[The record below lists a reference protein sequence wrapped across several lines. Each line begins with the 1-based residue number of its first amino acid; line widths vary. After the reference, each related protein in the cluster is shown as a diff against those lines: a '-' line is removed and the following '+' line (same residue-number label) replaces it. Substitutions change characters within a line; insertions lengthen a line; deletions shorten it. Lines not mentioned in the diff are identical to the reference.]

1 MLSIEDGDGLLLV
14 EAPAPSARALAPAR
28 SWCAPAVPAIYT
40 ATVPCFVTL
49 EGIEGCGKTT
59 QAGLLADFVRASYGL
74 EVVLTREPGG
84 TESTRP
90 IRALLAD
97 PDSKLDPRAELLL
110 FLADR
115 SQHVATVIRPSLDAG
130 AFVICDRFSD
140 STLAYQGYGRGHPL
154 DLLERLNAWA
164 SREIVPELTLWI
176 DCDVTTGLRR
186 ATKRTGGPGDRFE
199 SEPLDFHARVRDG
212 FADLHRNFPD
222 RIVRID
228 GNASV
233 EEVFGRIRQEIETR
247 LGRKLEAAAPPA
259 MRSATARTSPSGLPD
274 HGRSRGGGSR

>member
-1 MLSIEDGDGLLLV
+1 V
-14 EAPAPSARALAPAR
+14 AR
-28 SWCAPAVPAIYT
+28 
-40 ATVPCFVTL
+40 FVTF

-84 TESTRP
+84 TASTRP

-97 PDSKLDPRAELLL
+97 ADCKLDSRAELLL

-115 SQHVATVIRPSLDAG
+115 AQHVATLVRPALAQG

-140 STLAYQGYGRGHPL
+140 STLAYQGYARGHSL
-154 DLLERLNAWA
+154 ELLAELNGWA
-164 SREIVPELTLWI
+164 SQDLVPDLTLWI
-176 DCDVTTGLRR
+176 DCDLATGVRR

-199 SEPLDFHARVRDG
+199 SEPMEFHGRVRDG
-212 FADLHRNFPD
+212 FAELHRKWPE

-228 GNASV
+228 GDSTV
-233 EEVFGRIRQEIETR
+233 EEVFGRIRTVVESR
-247 LGRKLEAAAPPA
+247 LGPRLGADA
-259 MRSATARTSPSGLPD
+259 TSPSAQP
-274 HGRSRGGGSR
+274 RAAAARRGARGEPT